1 MIFLLLIITYQVL
14 NNSIEITNSIKFSI
28 DIWKN
33 NIFPSILPFF
43 IISSLLINYG
53 IINISK
59 IISPLMRLFGIDKNI
74 SFVFIMSIF
83 SGFPSNSK
91 YLKELLDKK
100 IIDIDTS
107 SKALL
112 FTHFSNPLFILSTLS
127 IYSMKIAITILIV
140 HYITNIIIGI
150 IFKNYHNSYIN
161 TKNNTNIEK
170 LSFSIVLTNSI
181 KSAIE
186 VLLIIL
192 GTIATCSIISCII
205 NDIFNTSDITK
216 SLISGI
222 IEITQG
228 LKYISLTK
236 LSLKLKVTISTMLL
250 SFGGLSIHL
259 QIKSIIP
266 DIKYIP
272 YLLARILHAIISGGI
287 IYLIFNFL

>member
-91 YLKELLDKK
+91 YLKELLDKN

-112 FTHFSNPLFILSTLS
+112 FTHFSNPLFILSTFS
-127 IYSMKIAITILIV
+127 IYSKKIAIAILIV

-150 IFKNYHNSYIN
+150 IFKNYHNSYNN
-161 TKNNTNIEK
+161 TKSNIK
-170 LSFSIVLTNSI
+170 IDRLGFSKSLINSI
-181 KSAIE
+181 KSSIE

-287 IYLIFNFL
+287 IYLIFNLL

>member
-1 MIFLLLIITYQVL
+1 
-14 NNSIEITNSIKFSI
+14 
-28 DIWKN
+28 
-33 NIFPSILPFF
+33 
-43 IISSLLINYG
+43 
-53 IINISK
+53 
-59 IISPLMRLFGIDKNI
+59 MRLFGIDKNI

-91 YLKELLDKK
+91 YLKELLDKN

-112 FTHFSNPLFILSTLS
+112 FTHFSNPLFILSTFS
-127 IYSMKIAITILIV
+127 IYSKKIAIAILIV

-150 IFKNYHNSYIN
+150 IFKNYHNSYNN
-161 TKNNTNIEK
+161 TKSNIK
-170 LSFSIVLTNSI
+170 IDRLGFSKSLINSI
-181 KSAIE
+181 KSSIE

-287 IYLIFNFL
+287 IYLIFNLL

>member
-127 IYSMKIAITILIV
+127 IYNMKIAIAILIV

-161 TKNNTNIEK
+161 TKDNTNIEK

-181 KSAIE
+181 KSSIE

-266 DIKYIP
+266 NIKYIP

>member
-1 MIFLLLIITYQVL
+1 MLG
-14 NNSIEITNSIKFSI
+14 N
-28 DIWKN
+28 
-33 NIFPSILPFF
+33 
-43 IISSLLINYG
+43 G
-53 IINISK
+53 
-59 IISPLMRLFGIDKNI
+59 G
-74 SFVFIMSIF
+74 SIF
-83 SGFPSNSK
+83 F
-91 YLKELLDKK
+91 
-100 IIDIDTS
+100 
-107 SKALL
+107 A
-112 FTHFSNPLFILSTLS
+112 
-127 IYSMKIAITILIV
+127 IAILIV

-150 IFKNYHNSYIN
+150 IFKNYHNSYNN
-161 TKNNTNIEK
+161 TKSNIK
-170 LSFSIVLTNSI
+170 IDRLGFSKSLINSI
-181 KSAIE
+181 KSSIE

-287 IYLIFNFL
+287 IYLIFNLL